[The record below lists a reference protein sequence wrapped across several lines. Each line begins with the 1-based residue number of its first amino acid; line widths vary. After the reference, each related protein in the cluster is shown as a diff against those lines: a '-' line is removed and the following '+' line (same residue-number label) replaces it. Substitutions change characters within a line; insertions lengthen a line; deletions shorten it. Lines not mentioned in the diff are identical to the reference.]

1 MFYHNMSQSQKQL
14 ARDLKTLVTEHQVST
29 LNSALIEF
37 ESVVETSTN
46 AVKSLAEQTLVKE
59 LIEPLDL
66 FIKYYQQ
73 SQTDLLSKN
82 EQIWQKL
89 HAERQQMVLKKE
101 EYFNQILEFTSFQKE
116 AADMSADLI
125 RKNLC

>member
-1 MFYHNMSQSQKQL
+1 
-14 ARDLKTLVTEHQVST
+14 VTEHQVST

-73 SQTDLLSKN
+73 SQTDLLTKN

-89 HAERQQMVLKKE
+89 HTERQQMVLKKE
-101 EYFNQILEFTSFQKE
+101 EYFN
-116 AADMSADLI
+116 
-125 RKNLC
+125 